1 MTLTLLSGTAHP
13 ALAEAVAEQL
23 GTVLGRCEIVRFPD
37 GEFHVEV
44 LDSVRGS
51 DVYIVQPTSPLA
63 DPHLIELLLLADACR
78 RAGAARVTAVIPY
91 FAYARQDRRARG
103 REAVGAR
110 LVADLIHASSV
121 QRVVA
126 VDVHTPTIEGFFGIP
141 FEHVSALPSLIEAL
155 GPHCADQTTIVAP
168 DLGASRLAER
178 YGTEFNL
185 PVAVVHKTRLSGE
198 DVRVSH
204 VTGDVRDRSPIIVD
218 DMISTGGTIEAAY
231 LALREAGCRSELV
244 VVATHGLLVGK
255 AIERLHA
262 LPLRQLI
269 VTDSVPLPEDT
280 ALPLEIVG
288 LQQLLSDAIRRLHE
302 ERSLADLIDHK

>member
-13 ALAEAVAEQL
+13 ALADAVADQL
-23 GTVLGRCEIVRFPD
+23 GTVLGRCNIVRFPD
-37 GEFHVEV
+37 GELHVEV

-51 DVYIVQPTSPLA
+51 DVYILQPTSPLA
-63 DPHLIELLLLADACR
+63 DPHLMELLLLGDACQ
-78 RAGAARVTAVIPY
+78 RAGAARITAVIPY

-110 LVADLIHASSV
+110 IVADVLQASSV

-126 VDVHTPTIEGFFGIP
+126 VDVHTPTIEGFFGVP
-141 FEHVSALPSLIEAL
+141 FEHLSALPSLIEAL
-155 GPHCADQTTIVAP
+155 GPRRADQATIVAP
-168 DLGASRLAER
+168 DLGASKLAER
-178 YGTEFNL
+178 YGTELNL

-204 VTGDVRDRSPIIVD
+204 VTGDVRDSSPIIVD

-231 LALREAGCRSELV
+231 LALREADCREELI

-255 AIERLHA
+255 AIERLQA
-262 LPLRQLI
+262 LPLKRLI
-269 VTDSVPLPEDT
+269 VTDSVPLPEGT
-280 ALPLEIVG
+280 TLPLAVVNLRG
-288 LQQLLSDAIRRLHE
+288 LLSDAILRLHE
-302 ERSLADLIDHK
+302 ERSLADLIEHR